1 MCKSVRCCKFPWAIF
16 HAVDVMAQSER
27 HVEDVERIKRR
38 NTWVVSTIG
47 SVLRRWALTF
57 HLLGVC
63 AQISVQSRI
72 SFYVS
77 SFVWCE
83 FILRQNWCTG
93 NFKSMR
99 QVDVLSQAIFC
110 SWSFHHLS
118 ISDREGGR
126 AAAVAIHRGGF
137 ASYYA
142 FRSYKLSKNKFASPQ
157 LRTIVYPVMWPK
169 GVLLLNDM
177 LNYARFRVFGTRTA
191 CKKQADFSKFEPIML
206 QKRIV
211 CHSMNKRY
219 YCDAENSS
227 SFMKVYDTALTV
239 CLKIALFLFAAN
251 MTRHNTCRN
260 SRPRI

>member
-99 QVDVLSQAIFC
+99 QVGVLSQAIFLQLVISSFVDQWSRGWESC
-110 SWSFHHLS
+110 SC
-118 ISDREGGR
+118 
-126 AAAVAIHRGGF
+126 
-137 ASYYA
+137 SY
-142 FRSYKLSKNKFASPQ
+142 SPW
-157 LRTIVYPVMWPK
+157 RVR
-169 GVLLLNDM
+169 VLL
-177 LNYARFRVFGTRTA
+177 RFPLV
-191 CKKQADFSKFEPIML
+191 
-206 QKRIV
+206 
-211 CHSMNKRY
+211 
-219 YCDAENSS
+219 
-227 SFMKVYDTALTV
+227 
-239 CLKIALFLFAAN
+239 
-251 MTRHNTCRN
+251 
-260 SRPRI
+260 